1 MNFNLLIALI
11 IVATVGCVMISYVFV
26 RWVVPAIGRLR
37 GRVLVQEGME
47 DKDIELEAP
56 PSSDRNQMQT

>member
-37 GRVLVQEGME
+37 GRVLVQ
-47 DKDIELEAP
+47 
-56 PSSDRNQMQT
+56 